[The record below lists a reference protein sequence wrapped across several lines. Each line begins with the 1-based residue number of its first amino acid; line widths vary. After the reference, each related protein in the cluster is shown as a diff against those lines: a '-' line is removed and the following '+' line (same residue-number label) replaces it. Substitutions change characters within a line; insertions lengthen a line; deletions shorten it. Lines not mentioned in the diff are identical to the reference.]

1 MAALRSNWKGY
12 LRVSLVSCPVRL
24 YVASSSAEKISFHNL
39 VPGSMS
45 RISMVPTDPTTGKP
59 VPRSELLKGYEFE
72 KGRYVIVSEEELE
85 KLQVESNRVI
95 DVTQFVAGDEVDAL
109 YLDSPYWLAPD
120 GKMAMETFRVI
131 VEAMR
136 RENKVGVGRLVLS
149 SRERAVLLS
158 PRGKGIMIRTLR
170 APDEVRREDPYFEDI
185 EEGPLDA
192 GAITLAQQIVAQ
204 KTAPFDPQMFVDRY
218 QEALAELI
226 KAKIKGEKVVTPE
239 VSEPAPVVDLMAAL
253 KKSLETMKPPASSKP
268 TRAREAAPAA
278 KPAAKAEKASAEKTG
293 AAKTKQKGAQRKAG

>member
-45 RISMVPTDPTTGKP
+45 RISMVPTDPSSGKP
-59 VPRSELLKGYEFE
+59 VRREELLKGYEFE
-72 KGRYVIVSEEELE
+72 KGRYVVVSEEELE
-85 KLQVESNRVI
+85 QLQVESNRVI
-95 DVTQFVAGDEVDAL
+95 DVTQFVADDEVDPL

-120 GKMAMETFRVI
+120 GKMANETFRVI

-136 RENKVGVGRLVLS
+136 REGRVGVGRLVLS
-149 SRERAVLLS
+149 SRERPVLLS
-158 PRGKGIMIRTLR
+158 PRGKGIMVRTLR
-170 APDEVRREDPYFEDI
+170 APDEGRRETPYFEDI
-185 EEGPLDA
+185 EEGPLDQS
-192 GAITLAQQIVAQ
+192 AITLAQQIVAQ
-204 KTAPFDPQMFVDRY
+204 KSAPFDPQMFVDRY
-218 QEALAELI
+218 QEALSGLI

-239 VSEPAPVVDLMAAL
+239 IAEPAPVVDLMAAL

-268 TRAREAAPAA
+268 TRVREPASPKASPA
-278 KPAAKAEKASAEKTG
+278 KPIS
-293 AAKTKQKGAQRKAG
+293 

>member
-39 VPGSMS
+39 VPGTMS
-45 RISMVPTDPTTGKP
+45 RISMVPTDPTTGKA
-59 VPRSELLKGYEFE
+59 VRRDELLKGYEFE

-85 KLQVESNRVI
+85 KLQVESSRVI
-95 DVTQFVAGDEVDAL
+95 DVAQFVAGDEVDPL

-120 GKMAMETFRVI
+120 GKMANETFRVL

-136 RENKVGVGRLVLS
+136 REGKVGVGRLVLS
-149 SRERAVLLS
+149 SRERPVLLS
-158 PRGKGIMIRTLR
+158 PRGKGLMIRTLR
-170 APDEVRREDPYFEDI
+170 APDEVRREEPYFEDI
-185 EEGPLDA
+185 EEGPLDQS
-192 GAITLAQQIVAQ
+192 AITLAQQIIEQ
-204 KTAPFDPQMFVDRY
+204 KTAAFDPKLFVDRY
-218 QEALAELI
+218 QEALAEVI

-239 VSEPAPVVDLMAAL
+239 IAEPAPVVDLMAAL

-268 TRAREAAPAA
+268 TRAREAVREVAAPA
-278 KPAAKAEKASAEKTG
+278 KGKAAQG
-293 AAKTKQKGAQRKAG
+293 KQKGTSRKAG